1 MDELDIDN
9 LKNVTRNLSNFKS
22 KMDKL
27 DVDKLVL
34 VPIDL
39 SKLSNGVKNHAFKNN
54 AKIQSIVNKILD
66 ITNLATDTTINA
78 KKRG

>member
-9 LKNVTRNLSNFKS
+9 LKNVTTNLSNFKS
-22 KMDKL
+22 KIDKL

-39 SKLSNGVKNHAFKNN
+39 SKLSNVVKNH
-54 AKIQSIVNKILD
+54 VWYY
-66 ITNLATDTTINA
+66 
-78 KKRG
+78 